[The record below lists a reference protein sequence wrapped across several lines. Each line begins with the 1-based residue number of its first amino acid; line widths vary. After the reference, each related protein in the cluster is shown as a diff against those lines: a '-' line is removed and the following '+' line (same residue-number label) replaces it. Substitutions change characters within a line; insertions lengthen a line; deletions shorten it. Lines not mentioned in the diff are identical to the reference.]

1 MIHQAPKINS
11 FPGSASQENHAVR
24 LEKRKC
30 ARVPVCVPVSC
41 TSFDSRQP
49 SPSQNKAIVKDVS
62 QTGLRIETGSDLRSD
77 KLKLAF
83 VDANKAV
90 VEIMGKVVFSQKTPA
105 GIYKVGVQLQG
116 SQPDVIQFVARLVRF
131 YHYTKRSIN

>member
-1 MIHQAPKINS
+1 MIHPAQKIGS
-11 FPGSASQENHAVR
+11 FPEPASQEKQALHP
-24 LEKRKC
+24 EKRRC

-49 SPSQNKAIVKDVS
+49 SPSRNKGIVRDVS
-62 QTGLRIETGSDLRSD
+62 QTGLRIEAGCDLRSD

-83 VDANKAV
+83 VDANRAV

-105 GIYKVGVQLQG
+105 GIYKIGVQLQG
-116 SQPDVIQFVARLVRF
+116 SRPDIIQFVAKLVRF
-131 YHYTKRSIN
+131 YHYTKRSVN